1 MQKKTPAVNPFYCG
15 LTVHRYTEY
24 SKKITKHLRAALITD
39 LHSTIYGSAQEP
51 LLTAVHSSSPD
62 LILMAG
68 DIADHKVPHKGT
80 LLLLEGLKG
89 QYPCYYVTGNHEH
102 WIHQIPDIK
111 KMFTGYGVTVLGGRT
126 IRTAIKGQ
134 PLNHRRSG

>member
-89 QYPCYYVTGNHEH
+89 Q
-102 WIHQIPDIK
+102 
-111 KMFTGYGVTVLGGRT
+111 
-126 IRTAIKGQ
+126 
-134 PLNHRRSG
+134 